1 MVRVM
6 ALLMNE
12 MVKVPLEAAG
22 AVGLM
27 IKFVVTMQWHVVPAV
42 MATVAEVVMVQ
53 VKAVVAVALTGEL
66 AATMKS

>member
-1 MVRVM
+1 LVRVM

-27 IKFVVTMQWHVVPAV
+27 IKFSVTM
-42 MATVAEVVMVQ
+42 
-53 VKAVVAVALTGEL
+53 
-66 AATMKS
+66 